1 MRIKLTLAYDGTS
14 FHGWQ
19 VQPGTETVQ
28 GVLENA
34 LEELLGQRV
43 KTYVSG
49 RTDEGVS
56 AYNQVVHFDC
66 QTTIP
71 PEKIYIA
78 LNFKLPPEIRAKKSE
93 KVADDFNARY
103 DVVKKTYRYRTY
115 VSDVDDPT
123 DKFALR
129 LDKKP
134 DVELMKKAA
143 KKLLG
148 EHDFKAFCAAK
159 ADTETSVRTLYRA
172 EVIENG
178 NRIDFVFTGSGFLYN
193 MVRIMVGTLIFIGLG
208 IIEEDC
214 IEKAFQTLDRKVLGK
229 TVKPHGLF
237 MESVEY

>member
-78 LNFKLPPEIRAKKSE
+78 LNFKLPPEIRAKKKRES
-93 KVADDFNARY
+93 
-103 DVVKKTYRYRTY
+103 
-115 VSDVDDPT
+115 
-123 DKFALR
+123 
-129 LDKKP
+129 
-134 DVELMKKAA
+134 
-143 KKLLG
+143 
-148 EHDFKAFCAAK
+148 
-159 ADTETSVRTLYRA
+159 
-172 EVIENG
+172 
-178 NRIDFVFTGSGFLYN
+178 
-193 MVRIMVGTLIFIGLG
+193 IGR
-208 IIEEDC
+208 
-214 IEKAFQTLDRKVLGK
+214 FQRKV
-229 TVKPHGLF
+229 
-237 MESVEY
+237 